1 MEKREIQSNWRYKIM
16 NNIIINQ
23 LKNLFAAMPFAEAGD
38 LDSVKQ
44 ILRQNPCTPAT
55 EQDAEATVQQQPA
68 VPMHLS

>member
-1 MEKREIQSNWRYKIM
+1 M

-44 ILRQNPCTPAT
+44 ILRQNPCTTAAEKDT
-55 EQDAEATVQQQPA
+55 EATAQQQPA
-68 VPMHLS
+68 VPVH

>member
-55 EQDAEATVQQQPA
+55 EKDAGATAQQQPA
-68 VPMHLS
+68 VPVH

>member
-1 MEKREIQSNWRYKIM
+1 M

-55 EQDAEATVQQQPA
+55 EKDAEATAQQQPA
-68 VPMHLS
+68 VPVH